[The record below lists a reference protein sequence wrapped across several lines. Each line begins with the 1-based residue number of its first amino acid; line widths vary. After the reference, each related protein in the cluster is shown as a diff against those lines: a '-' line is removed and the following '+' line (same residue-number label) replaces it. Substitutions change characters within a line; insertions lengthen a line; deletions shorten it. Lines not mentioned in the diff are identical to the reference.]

1 MLPPWFDVA
10 FLSARRRLEDRTRP
24 LAPVV
29 MHLPRLSILL
39 AAAALGAVAPLRA
52 QEQQPEP
59 QKQHTRI
66 VTGGDQWGANYFPNY
81 TLTNQ
86 DGKQLKFFDDMIK
99 DKVVLISFIYTNCPD
114 ACPLETARIAQV
126 QGILGDRVG
135 KDVHF
140 YSITIDP
147 ARDTPEVLKEYSQR
161 YQATAGWQF
170 LTGDEAQIA
179 KLRMKLG
186 LYSPTDGTEL
196 QDHGLN
202 IIIGNQSTGRWMRS
216 GPFENPYVLARQI
229 GDWLHNW
236 KLPPTAELDYKN
248 APKLRQVSDG
258 ESLFRTRCSS
268 CHAIG
273 GANAALAKLGPNL
286 FGVTDRRERT
296 WLERWIREPDVMLA
310 EKDPIAMPMF
320 EAYNKVPMPNMRL
333 SPREVDEVLLY
344 LEEESRRVA
353 TVLPT
358 LTDADGK
365 PREAKASCCEKS
377 DEVVIG
383 DETDDAGTEASVGFV
398 TNRGLIPWAWAGAA
412 LGLALGALATRRFVR
427 R

>member
-1 MLPPWFDVA
+1 MRLA
-10 FLSARRRLEDRTRP
+10 FVSP
-24 LAPVV
+24 LA
-29 MHLPRLSILL
+29 L
-39 AAAALGAVAPLRA
+39 AITLVGSAFQPCVRA
-52 QEQQPEP
+52 QEPQEAQAQLQKAEQPQAP
-59 QKQHTRI
+59 QQHTRI

-81 TLTNQ
+81 ELTNQ
-86 DGKQLKFFDDMIK
+86 DGKVLKFFDDMIK
-99 DKVVLISFIYTNCPD
+99 DKVVLISFIYTSCPD

-135 KDVHF
+135 QDVHF

-147 ARDTPEVLKEYSQR
+147 KNDTVEVLKEYAQR
-161 YQATAGWQF
+161 YQAGPGWQF
-170 LTGDEAQIA
+170 LTGNEAQIA

-186 LYSPTDGTEL
+186 LYDASEGTEL
-196 QDHGLN
+196 QNHGLN

-248 APKLRQVSDG
+248 APKLRKVSDG

-268 CHAIG
+268 CHAVG

-286 FGVTDRRERT
+286 FGVTDRRERE
-296 WLERWIREPDVMLA
+296 WLRRWIREPDVMLA

-320 EAYNKVPMPNMRL
+320 EAFNKVAMPNMRL
-333 SPREVDEVLLY
+333 SEQDAEDVLLY
-344 LEEESRRVA
+344 LEEESRRAA

-358 LTDADGK
+358 LTNEKGEE
-365 PREAKASCCEKS
+365 REAKASCCEKS
-377 DEVVIG
+377 DNVVVG
-383 DETDDAGTEASVGFV
+383 DETSEPEDD
-398 TNRGLIPWAWAGAA
+398 IPAKTGKSTMRPLAWIGAA
-412 LGLALGALATRRFVR
+412 VGLALGAFALRRFR
-427 R
+427 PS

>member
-1 MLPPWFDVA
+1 MRLPFA
-10 FLSARRRLEDRTRP
+10 
-24 LAPVV
+24 
-29 MHLPRLSILL
+29 LPYAL
-39 AAAALGAVAPLRA
+39 AAAFAVAATHDAAVA
-52 QEQQPEP
+52 QE
-59 QKQHTRI
+59 HTRI

-81 TLTNQ
+81 ELTTQ
-86 DGKQLKFFDDMIK
+86 EGTKLKFFDDMIK
-99 DKVVLISFIYTNCPD
+99 DKVVLISFIYTSCPD

-147 ARDTPEVLKEYSQR
+147 KNDTPEVLKEYAQR
-161 YQATAGWQF
+161 YQAGPGWQF
-170 LTGDEAQIA
+170 LTGNEAQIA

-186 LYSPTDGTEL
+186 LYDPTEGTEL

-236 KLPPTAELDYKN
+236 KLPPTAELDYKT
-248 APKLRQVSDG
+248 APKLRNVSDG

-268 CHAIG
+268 CHAVG
-273 GANAALAKLGPNL
+273 GTNAALAKLGPNL
-286 FGVTDRRERT
+286 FGVVDRRERA
-296 WLERWIREPDVMLA
+296 WLQRWLMEPDAMLA
-310 EKDPIAMPMF
+310 EKDPIAMQMF

-333 SPREVDEVLLY
+333 SNKDAEDILLY

-353 TVLPT
+353 TVVPT
-358 LTDADGK
+358 ITDENGVE
-365 PREAKASCCEKS
+365 REAKASCCEKS
-377 DEVVIG
+377 DSVVVG
-383 DETDDAGTEASVGFV
+383 DETTVSGEEPASGSEQGS
-398 TNRGLIPWAWAGAA
+398 RLRPLAWIGAV
-412 LGLALGALATRRFVR
+412 LGLALGTLALRKFRSA
-427 R
+427 

>member
-1 MLPPWFDVA
+1 MRLASVIPFALALTLAGGALP
-10 FLSARRRLEDRTRP
+10 SQ
-24 LAPVV
+24 
-29 MHLPRLSILL
+29 
-39 AAAALGAVAPLRA
+39 LRA
-52 QEQQPEP
+52 QQPEP
-59 QKQHTRI
+59 QPQLQAPQQEAPQPKHTRI

-81 TLTNQ
+81 ELTNQ
-86 DGKQLKFFDDMIK
+86 DGKVFKFFDDMIK

-147 ARDTPEVLKEYSQR
+147 KNDTVEVLREYAQR
-161 YQATAGWQF
+161 YQAGPGWQF
-170 LTGDEAQIA
+170 FTGNEAQIA

-186 LYSPTDGTEL
+186 LYDASEGTEL
-196 QDHGLN
+196 QNHGLN

-248 APKLRQVSDG
+248 APKLRKVSDG
-258 ESLFRTRCSS
+258 ETLFRTRCSS
-268 CHAIG
+268 CHAVG

-296 WLERWIREPDVMLA
+296 WLRRWLMEPDVMLA

-320 EAYNKVPMPNMRL
+320 EAYNKVAMPNMRL
-333 SPREVDEVLLY
+333 SEQDAEDVLLY
-344 LEEESRRVA
+344 LEEESRRAA

-358 LTDADGK
+358 LTNEKGEE
-365 PREAKASCCEKS
+365 REAKASCCEKS
-377 DEVVIG
+377 DNVVVG
-383 DETDDAGTEASVGFV
+383 DETSEPEDEEPVAAGNGTLRPF
-398 TNRGLIPWAWAGAA
+398 AWFGAA
-412 LGLALGALATRRFVR
+412 IGLALGAFALRRFR
-427 R
+427 SN